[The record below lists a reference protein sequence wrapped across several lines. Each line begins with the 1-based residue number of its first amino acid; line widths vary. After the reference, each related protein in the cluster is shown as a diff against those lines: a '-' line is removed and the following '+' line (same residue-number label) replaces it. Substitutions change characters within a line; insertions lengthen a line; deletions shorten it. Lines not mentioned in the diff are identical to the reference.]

1 MATITRRE
9 LVDLA
14 ATNIGA
20 LAAGQVLAD
29 DDLDFI
35 DGQCDALFDQLAED
49 EILAIG
55 DEEEIP
61 ASWSPFLG
69 NLLTN
74 LIATNYGGT
83 FSDQVKIMQE
93 AILRKLV
100 RAKET
105 REPLSVDYF

>member
-35 DGQCDALFDQLAED
+35 DQQCAALIDQLAED
-49 EILAIG
+49 EILYIT
-55 DEEEIP
+55 DEQEIP
-61 ASWSPFLG
+61 ASWSPYLAS
-69 NLLTN
+69 LLSN
-74 LIATNYGGT
+74 LIAPNYGGP
-83 FSDQVKIMQE
+83 FSNDTKVINE

-105 REPLSVDYF
+105 REPLQVDYF